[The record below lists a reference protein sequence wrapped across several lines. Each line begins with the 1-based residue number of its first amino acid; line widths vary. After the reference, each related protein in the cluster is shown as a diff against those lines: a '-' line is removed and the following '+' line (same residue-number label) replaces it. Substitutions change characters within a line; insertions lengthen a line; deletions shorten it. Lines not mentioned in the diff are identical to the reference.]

1 MANGKAA
8 KRVPRKTASGL
19 PALLARLPE
28 DARKAIAH
36 NRAELEKA
44 VQSVRREVERPC
56 ECRHRVRREVG
67 RDRDRAHAALVTHRQ
82 VFAATARSSL
92 ATRRSRRRT

>member
-44 VQSVRREVERPC
+44 VQSVRREVERRA
-56 ECRHRVRREVG
+56 EVIVREAERRLLRQMHAASEDQVRRLERRVAKLE
-67 RDRDRAHAALVTHRQ
+67 RAVAAR
-82 VFAATARSSL
+82 A
-92 ATRRSRRRT
+92 